1 MVIERMKDAYVQP
14 PKQVARALV
23 FREGNLL
30 LTRHAVDQSLADHWT
45 TRPPDAYSTAID
57 SKPIATIAIA
67 APIARAQRSVVR
79 VVKAAENISTIAAS
93 IALSLTI
100 GWLEC

>member
-30 LTRHAVDQSLADHWT
+30 LTRHAVDQSLADH
-45 TRPPDAYSTAID
+45 
-57 SKPIATIAIA
+57 
-67 APIARAQRSVVR
+67 
-79 VVKAAENISTIAAS
+79 
-93 IALSLTI
+93 
-100 GWLEC
+100 